1 MQRTNVNV
9 ATNGVETTNQK
20 SKISGNGKSQTAKN
34 GKNKDYE
41 IAAKLKKAEAELAKA
56 KLAAKESSKQAIIS
70 KEELQKLKNENSLKR
85 PLSVQDAI
93 AKVLETKAISDKL
106 EFLQDTRKK
115 LTGFSFSNTGM
126 TSSIEL
132 KDASG
137 KSFKST
143 NSGTVQLVI
152 DTMKQ
157 ELDKHIGKAEKEL
170 LEVI

>member
-1 MQRTNVNV
+1 MEFR
-9 ATNGVETTNQK
+9 
-20 SKISGNGKSQTAKN
+20 
-34 GKNKDYE
+34 
-41 IAAKLKKAEAELAKA
+41 
-56 KLAAKESSKQAIIS
+56 
-70 KEELQKLKNENSLKR
+70 
-85 PLSVQDAI
+85 
-93 AKVLETKAISDKL
+93 KAISG
-106 EFLQDTRKK
+106 TY
-115 LTGFSFSNTGM
+115 NTGM

>member
-1 MQRTNVNV
+1 
-9 ATNGVETTNQK
+9 
-20 SKISGNGKSQTAKN
+20 
-34 GKNKDYE
+34 
-41 IAAKLKKAEAELAKA
+41 
-56 KLAAKESSKQAIIS
+56 
-70 KEELQKLKNENSLKR
+70 
-85 PLSVQDAI
+85 
-93 AKVLETKAISDKL
+93 
-106 EFLQDTRKK
+106 
-115 LTGFSFSNTGM
+115 M